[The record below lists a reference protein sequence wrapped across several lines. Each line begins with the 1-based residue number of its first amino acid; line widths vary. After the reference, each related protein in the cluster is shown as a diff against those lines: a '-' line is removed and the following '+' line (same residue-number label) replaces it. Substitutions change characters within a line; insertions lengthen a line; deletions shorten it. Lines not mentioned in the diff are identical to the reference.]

1 MIPSLSSLR
10 AFEATARSG
19 SFSAAARE
27 LNVTHAAIAQHV
39 RNLEKELGET
49 LAVRNGQVVEPTEE
63 GRLLAAA
70 LTEGFGTIADGVSDL
85 ADRQSTR
92 ALRISLTP
100 SFAES
105 WLMPRLSRFWER
117 YPDVELSL
125 NPTVDVVDLR
135 RDGHDI
141 AIRFG
146 TGEWPGHQVERLTES
161 PFAVVAAP
169 SLAKG
174 RTLSQMGDLSRYQ
187 WFTSRATAEQEVWG
201 ASINV
206 DFDTVNCT
214 DYPSNGLALAAVR
227 AGYGLSVQA
236 MTLVEDDVEQRRLVA
251 LHVGDAGGLGYHIVM
266 RDGVPHPS
274 LKAFVRWLRQ
284 EARADNHPSGLPRRG
299 IPAD

>member
-1 MIPSLSSLR
+1 MDWRTIPSLSALR

-27 LNVTHAAIAQHV
+27 LNVTHAAVAQHV
-39 RNLEKELGET
+39 RSLEKELGET
-49 LAVRNGQVVEPTEE
+49 LAVRKGQVVEPTEE

-70 LTEGFGTIADGVSDL
+70 LTEGFGVIAEGVRDL
-85 ADRQSTR
+85 ADRQTTR

-117 YPDVELSL
+117 HPDVELSL
-125 NPTVDVVDLR
+125 NPTVDVLDLR
-135 RDGHDI
+135 RDGYDI

-146 TGEWPGHQVERLTES
+146 TGNWPGHHVERLTES

-174 RTLSQMGDLSRYQ
+174 RTLTEMGDLTRYQ

-201 ASINV
+201 ASIDV
-206 DFDTVNCT
+206 DFETVSCT

-236 MTLVEDDVEQRRLVA
+236 MTLVEDEVRDGRLVA
-251 LHVGDAGGLGYHIVM
+251 LHVGDAGGLGYHIVT
-266 RDGVPHPS
+266 RESGAHPS
-274 LKAFVRWLRQ
+274 LKAFIRWLRQ
-284 EARADNHPSGLPRRG
+284 EARAEQAASV
-299 IPAD
+299 